1 MTARPLHGR
10 RVPLDSEPLSLGRRA
25 AYRRVLAI
33 MGAQPI
39 PFVLGGALGLSLQLG
54 RLVDGDLEI
63 CMRAEDMPAALEG
76 VTAAGLRIDRDEG
89 RRKARIVYGKNRVLL
104 RWALP
109 RPLVG
114 IYDEAWFERSRRTR
128 LLGIRVR
135 VAPAEEILW
144 LRMVLPSG
152 ASLADPLVAQLLLAR
167 GHDLDW
173 LRLMGRMVGQEALFL
188 AHIFLFWHQYPE
200 SARHVVPEWL
210 VNGLRDR
217 MDRLESHESAGD
229 CPIAAVD
236 LSLHGG
242 P

>member
-1 MTARPLHGR
+1 MTARPLLGR

-33 MGAQPI
+33 MGAQPN
-39 PFVLGGALGLSLQLG
+39 PFVVSGALGLSLQLG
-54 RLVDGDLEI
+54 RLIDGDLEI
-63 CMRAEDMPAALEG
+63 CMHAEDMPAALEG
-76 VTAAGLRIDRDEG
+76 FTAAGLRTDRDEG
-89 RRKARIVYGKNRVLL
+89 HRKARIVYGNHRVLL

-114 IYDEAWFERSRRTR
+114 IYDEAWFERSRRMR
-128 LLGIRVR
+128 FLGIRVR

-167 GHDLDW
+167 GPELDW
-173 LRLMGRMVGQEALFL
+173 LRLMGRMIGQEALFL

-200 SARHVVPEWL
+200 SARHVVPDWL
-210 VNGLRDR
+210 VSRLRDR
-217 MDRLESHESAGD
+217 MDRLEDREPTGD
-229 CPIAAVD
+229 CPVESVD
-236 LSLHGG
+236 LSSHGG
-242 P
+242 S

>member
-1 MTARPLHGR
+1 MTARPLLGR

-33 MGAQPI
+33 MGAQPN
-39 PFVLGGALGLSLQLG
+39 PFVISGALGLSLHLG
-54 RLVDGDLEI
+54 RLIDGDLEI
-63 CMRAEDMPAALEG
+63 CMRAEDMPTALDSFI
-76 VTAAGLRIDRDEG
+76 AAGLRIERDEG
-89 RRKARIVYGKNRVLL
+89 NRKARITYGNHRVLF

-114 IYDEAWFERSRRTR
+114 IYDEAWFERSRRMR
-128 LLGIRVR
+128 FLGIRVR

-152 ASLADPLVAQLLLAR
+152 ASLADPLVAQMLLAR
-167 GHDLDW
+167 GPDLDW
-173 LRLMGRMVGQEALFL
+173 LRLMARMVGQEALLL

-200 SARHVVPEWL
+200 SARHVVPDWL
-210 VNGLRDR
+210 VNRLRDR
-217 MDRLESHESAGD
+217 MDRLEDRDSSGE

-236 LSLHGG
+236 LSLHGS